1 MSTSSLGS
9 AVRRSCW
16 SARWR
21 VALAVAIAA
30 VGGCNRVLPFQKSPP
45 KLPRPTIFLASNR
58 NVDLLFLVDDSSS
71 MTKSQ
76 DNLLRNFPVLMQ
88 TLENLP
94 GGLPNVHI
102 AVVSSDMGAGDGS
115 ISECDPNGGKK
126 GVFQFAPRGAC
137 TSSGLAPGATF
148 ISNIG
153 GQKNYTGALPDVFTC
168 IAALGEQGCGFE
180 HQFAAITRALGVDGN
195 PAPAENAGFLRPDAL
210 LAIVMIT
217 NEDDCSAAPGVAL
230 YNTASNSDLMSKL
243 GPLDNF
249 RCNEFGHICDGG
261 HPGRFAPNNDPNAT
275 VSYTDCISNETEGFL
290 LGVEDTA
297 TRLRTLKADDGQIMV
312 AAITGP
318 RAPYVVGWV
327 KPRTQDRSCG
337 QDVCPWPEIR
347 HSCMADDGS
356 FGDPSIRIAQ
366 LVDEFHDNGRLIS
379 ICDGDFAPALGSI
392 ADNIA
397 KYVQAPCIE
406 GQIAKKSGT
415 SKDDCSVT
423 DNVTGKPIPSCAD
436 TGDAGLCWRLVA
448 GGTSCSGLAVAVQP
462 DPTGAT
468 ASSQNITV
476 QCSLC
481 APGVTDAPRGC
492 P

>member
-1 MSTSSLGS
+1 
-9 AVRRSCW
+9 
-16 SARWR
+16 
-21 VALAVAIAA
+21 
-30 VGGCNRVLPFQKSPP
+30 
-45 KLPRPTIFLASNR
+45 
-58 NVDLLFLVDDSSS
+58 
-71 MTKSQ
+71 
-76 DNLLRNFPVLMQ
+76 
-88 TLENLP
+88 
-94 GGLPNVHI
+94 
-102 AVVSSDMGAGDGS
+102 
-115 ISECDPNGGKK
+115 
-126 GVFQFAPRGAC
+126 
-137 TSSGLAPGATF
+137 
-148 ISNIG
+148 
-153 GQKNYTGALPDVFTC
+153 
-168 IAALGEQGCGFE
+168 
-180 HQFAAITRALGVDGN
+180 
-195 PAPAENAGFLRPDAL
+195 
-210 LAIVMIT
+210 MIT

-297 TRLRTLKADDGQIMV
+297 ARLRTLKADDGQIMV

-356 FGDPSIRIAQ
+356 FGDPSVRISQ

-448 GGTSCSGLAVAVQP
+448 GGTSCSGLAIAVQP
-462 DPTGAT
+462 DPTGTT